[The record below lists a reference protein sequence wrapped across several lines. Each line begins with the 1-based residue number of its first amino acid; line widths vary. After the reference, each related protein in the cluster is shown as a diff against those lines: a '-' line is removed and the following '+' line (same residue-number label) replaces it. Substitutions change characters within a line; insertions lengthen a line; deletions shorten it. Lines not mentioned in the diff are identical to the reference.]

1 MPADHL
7 LLLFFWILY
16 GVLHSVLAAR
26 RVKAWAYRLMGKSA
40 RHYRLLYTLFAFI
53 SLAALLY
60 FQLQL
65 ESPLLF
71 TRGVP
76 SLVVGVL
83 FVAVGGILMGVCI
96 RKYFMSLSGVRSL
109 FQERASGRL
118 MITGIHRYMRHP
130 LYLGTFIFIWGL
142 LLLFPYLSLLIACA
156 VITLYTLAAIPF
168 EEAKLV
174 EEFGED
180 YRRYQRQVPRLL
192 PLRKA
197 FSGS

>member
-1 MPADHL
+1 
-7 LLLFFWILY
+7 
-16 GVLHSVLAAR
+16 
-26 RVKAWAYRLMGKSA
+26 MGKSA

-71 TRGVP
+71 TRGVT

-83 FVAVGGILMGVCI
+83 FVAVGGILMGICI

-109 FQERASGRL
+109 FQEQVSGRL